1 MAKWCGQ
8 IGYASV
14 NETGPGVWEEHIV
27 ERTYYGDVS
36 SNRRQLQNITEIN
49 DTINV
54 TNQIN
59 FVSDPYA
66 MENFHMIRYATF
78 MGTKWKVLTAEVQY
92 PRISITLGGVYN
104 VEG

>member
-14 NETGPGVWEEHIV
+14 NETDPGVWEEQIV

-54 TNQIN
+54 TNQIS

>member
-14 NETGPGVWEEHIV
+14 IETDPGVWEEQII
-27 ERTYYGDVS
+27 EKTYYGDVN

-54 TNQIN
+54 TNQIS

-66 MENFHMIRYATF
+66 MENFHTIRYATF
-78 MGTKWKVLTAEVQY
+78 MGTKWKVLSAEVQY